1 MKTQAVKPMKAVNPK
16 KALGEYYEIV
26 MTRYKMAIQV
36 YEAQD
41 KLTKEVIDRICD
53 RLRIA
58 STGVIS
64 VGGRPV
70 KLEQEYIDFNILFIA
85 TEILAD
91 LALLDIQV
99 ANFEFHPAWCAEC
112 KKLIAKVPHDHKTE
126 RVIKAKKKI
135 KR

>member
-1 MKTQAVKPMKAVNPK
+1 MKTQAVKPMKAIRPE
-16 KALGEYYEIV
+16 KALGEYYAIV
-26 MTRYKMAIQV
+26 MTRYKMAMQV

-41 KLTKEVIDRICD
+41 RLTKEVIDRICD

-64 VGGRPV
+64 VGGTPV
-70 KLEQEYIDFNILFIA
+70 KLEQQYIDYNILFIA

-91 LALLDIQV
+91 LALLNIQV

-112 KKLIAKVPHDHKTE
+112 RQRIAKVPRDHKTE
-126 RVIKAKKKI
+126 RVMKAKKKI